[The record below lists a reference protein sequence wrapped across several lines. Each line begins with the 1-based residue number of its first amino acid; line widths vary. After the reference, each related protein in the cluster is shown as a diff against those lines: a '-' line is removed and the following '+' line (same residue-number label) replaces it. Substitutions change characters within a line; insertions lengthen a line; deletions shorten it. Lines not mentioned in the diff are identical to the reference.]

1 MNLTPSFQNMT
12 KKAIK
17 YLVFFFGIQLAYSQ
31 TDRMVF
37 LKEKL
42 ETPDDNHVMVVAH
55 RGDWR
60 NAPENSLQAIQYC
73 IDMGVDMVEI
83 DVRKT
88 KDGHI
93 VLMHDGSIDRTTNG
107 IGLVKNFTLDSLK
120 TFKLLDGLG
129 KKTPHTIP
137 TLEEALQ
144 LTKNKILVN
153 LDKAQPVFEEC
164 VAIAKSTKTFNQ
176 IVFKSSLPYS
186 KIKNT
191 LDSTLN
197 NAYFMPMIK
206 LNNPDCEPKINDY
219 MSHMKPIAIAFG
231 IPKENRLI
239 MDQFQTYRD
248 KGTSIWVNALWQKH
262 NAGNDDEKA
271 ALNPDVY
278 NWYLKNNVDIIQTD
292 RPQLLLDFLRS
303 KKLHD

>member
-1 MNLTPSFQNMT
+1 MN

-17 YLVFFFGIQLAYSQ
+17 YLILFFGIQLSYSQ
-31 TDRMVF
+31 TDRIEF

-42 ETPDDNHVMVVAH
+42 ETPNDNHVMVVAH

-93 VLMHDGSIDRTTNG
+93 VLMHDSSIDRTTNG
-107 IGLVKNFTLDSLK
+107 RGLVNKFTLDSLK

-129 KKTPHTIP
+129 KKTSHTIP

-153 LDKAQPVFEEC
+153 LDKAQPVFKEC
-164 VAIAKSTKTFNQ
+164 VAIGKSTQTFNQ
-176 IVFKSSLPYS
+176 IIFKSSLPYS
-186 KIKNT
+186 KMKNT
-191 LDSTLN
+191 INSTLN
-197 NAYFMPMIK
+197 KAYFMPMIK

-219 MSHMKPIAIAFG
+219 MSQMKPIAIAFG
-231 IPKENRLI
+231 IPEEHRLV
-239 MDQFQTYRD
+239 MDQFQAFRN
-248 KGTSIWVNALWQKH
+248 KGTSIWVNALWPRH

-271 ALNPDVY
+271 ALDSNVY
-278 NWYLKNNVDIIQTD
+278 NWYLKNNIDIIQTD

>member
-1 MNLTPSFQNMT
+1 
-12 KKAIK
+12 
-17 YLVFFFGIQLAYSQ
+17 
-31 TDRMVF
+31 
-37 LKEKL
+37 
-42 ETPDDNHVMVVAH
+42 MVVAH

-248 KGTSIWVNALWQKH
+248 KGTSIWVNALWPKH

>member
-1 MNLTPSFQNMT
+1 
-12 KKAIK
+12 
-17 YLVFFFGIQLAYSQ
+17 
-31 TDRMVF
+31 
-37 LKEKL
+37 
-42 ETPDDNHVMVVAH
+42 MVVAH

-93 VLMHDGSIDRTTNG
+93 VLMHDSSIDRTTNG
-107 IGLVKNFTLDSLK
+107 RGLVNKFTLDSLK

-129 KKTPHTIP
+129 KKTSHTIP

-153 LDKAQPVFEEC
+153 LDKAQPVFKEC
-164 VAIAKSTKTFNQ
+164 VAIGKSTQTFNQ
-176 IVFKSSLPYS
+176 IIFKSSLPYS
-186 KIKNT
+186 KMKNT
-191 LDSTLN
+191 INSTLN
-197 NAYFMPMIK
+197 KAYFMPMIK

-219 MSHMKPIAIAFG
+219 MSQMKPIAIAFG
-231 IPKENRLI
+231 IPEEHRLV
-239 MDQFQTYRD
+239 MDQFQAFRN
-248 KGTSIWVNALWQKH
+248 KGTSIWVNALWPRH

-271 ALNPDVY
+271 ALDSNVY
-278 NWYLKNNVDIIQTD
+278 NWYLKNNIDIIQTD

>member
-1 MNLTPSFQNMT
+1 MN

-17 YLVFFFGIQLAYSQ
+17 YLILFFGIQLAYSQ
-31 TDRMVF
+31 TDRIEF

-42 ETPDDNHVMVVAH
+42 ETPNDNHVMVVAH

-93 VLMHDGSIDRTTNG
+93 VLMHDSSIDRTTNG
-107 IGLVKNFTLDSLK
+107 RGLVNKFTLDSLK

-129 KKTPHTIP
+129 KKTSHTIP
-137 TLEEALQ
+137 TLEEALK

-153 LDKAQPVFEEC
+153 LDKAQPVFKEC
-164 VAIAKSTKTFNQ
+164 IAIGKSTQTFNQ
-176 IVFKSSLPYS
+176 IIFKSSLPYS
-186 KIKNT
+186 KMKNT
-191 LDSTLN
+191 INSTLN
-197 NAYFMPMIK
+197 KAYFMPMIK

-219 MSHMKPIAIAFG
+219 MSQMKPIAIAFG
-231 IPKENRLI
+231 IPEEHRLV
-239 MDQFQTYRD
+239 MDQFQAFRN
-248 KGTSIWVNALWQKH
+248 KGTSIWVNALWPRH

-271 ALNPDVY
+271 ALDSNVY

>member
-1 MNLTPSFQNMT
+1 MT

-17 YLVFFFGIQLAYSQ
+17 YFVFFFGIQLALSQ
-31 TDRMVF
+31 TDRIIF

-42 ETPDDNHVMVVAH
+42 ETPNDNHVMVVAH

-107 IGLVKNFTLDSLK
+107 TGLVKNLTLDSLK
-120 TFKLLDGLG
+120 TFKLLDGLR

-153 LDKAQPVFEEC
+153 LDKAQPIFNEC

-191 LDSTLN
+191 LDGTLN

-219 MSHMKPIAIAFG
+219 LSHMTPIAIAIG
-231 IPKENRLI
+231 IPKENRII
-239 MDQFQTYRD
+239 MDQFQTFRN
-248 KGTSIWVNALWQKH
+248 KGTSIWVNALWPKH

-278 NWYLKNNVDIIQTD
+278 HWYLKNNVDIIQTD
-292 RPQLLLDFLRS
+292 RPKLLLDFLRS